1 MCKAHDEVAELC
13 VVVEDE
19 EGATVV
25 DDDVRLRL
33 PVRILALASIEESIT
48 LQIKDA
54 FHQVRRLVYLWLLL
68 CKQVLQDNLLLA
80 GVVEL
85 ADDILQLDPI
95 VIYLLLEDGLQR
107 DLTHLGDFSFP
118 P

>member
-1 MCKAHDEVAELC
+1 MCKAHDEVAALS
-13 VVVEDE
+13 VVVKDE
-19 EGATVV
+19 EGSAVV
-25 DDDVRLRL
+25 NDDVRLRL
-33 PVRILALASIEESIT
+33 PVRILTLASIEESIT

-54 FHQVRRLVYLWLLL
+54 FHQVGRLVYLWLLL
-68 CKQVLQDNLLLA
+68 CKQVLQDSLFLG

-95 VIYLLLEDGLQR
+95 LIYLLLDDGLQR
-107 DLTHLGDFSFP
+107 NLTHLGDFSFP